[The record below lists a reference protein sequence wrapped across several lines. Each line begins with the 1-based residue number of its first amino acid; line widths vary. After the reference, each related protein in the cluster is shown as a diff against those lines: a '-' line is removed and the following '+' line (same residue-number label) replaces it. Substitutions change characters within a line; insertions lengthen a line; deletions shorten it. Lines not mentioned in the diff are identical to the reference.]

1 MPCVAHLPS
10 YGSPASVTA
19 PLPITVVPMMSVG
32 FSRSATARA
41 SAARIAA
48 ASLPGIVSVRQPHA
62 SYLRA
67 VSSLVTSLH
76 ECDSW
81 IPFES

>member
-1 MPCVAHLPS
+1 M
-10 YGSPASVTA
+10 
-19 PLPITVVPMMSVG
+19 TVVPMMSVG
-32 FSRSATARA
+32 FSVSATARL

-48 ASLPGIVSVRQPHA
+48 GSLPGIVSTRQPHA
-62 SYLRA
+62 SYFFA

-76 ECDSW
+76 EWDNW